1 MDLAAC
7 PVDHPRHHDPAA
19 SSHVPVDAQTHLVID
34 VLKQLHDHKRI
45 IDYNQPAF
53 LPALRKYQRYSVLTI
68 VA

>member
-1 MDLAAC
+1 
-7 PVDHPRHHDPAA
+7 
-19 SSHVPVDAQTHLVID
+19 VDAQTHLVID
-34 VLKQLHDHKRI
+34 VLKQLHGHKRI